1 MPEIAF
7 LDTNMVVRYI
17 TGMPSELATRAAQV
31 IDHLVNLWVT
41 PVVVA
46 ETAHVLMSVYQ
57 VPRAEVVDHLIAF
70 MLKKNI
76 NSHAIDE
83 DLIIQGLLLVRP
95 SGRVSVPDALV
106 WAEAR
111 SAGAQVVYTFDE
123 AFPSEGLEVRQ

>member
-1 MPEIAF
+1 MDE
-7 LDTNMVVRYI
+7 
-17 TGMPSELATRAAQV
+17 G
-31 IDHLVNLWVT
+31 NLWVT
-41 PVVVA
+41 PVFVA

-83 DLIIQGLLLVRP
+83 GLIIQGLLLVWP
-95 SGRVSVPDALV
+95 SDRVAVPGALI

-111 SAGAQVVYTFDE
+111 FGRYKSFTLLTKH
-123 AFPSEGLEVRQ
+123 FPSKD

>member
-17 TGMPSELATRAAQV
+17 TGMPSEMATRAAQV
-31 IDHLVNLWVT
+31 IDHLDNLWVT

-57 VPRAEVVDHLIAF
+57 VPRVEVVDHLIAF

-83 DLIIQGLLLVRP
+83 ELIIQGLLLGRP
-95 SGRVSVPDALV
+95 SGGVSVADVLI

-111 SAGAQVVYTFDE
+111 SAGTQVVYTFDE

>member
-17 TGMPSELATRAAQV
+17 TGMPSEMATRAAQV
-31 IDHLVNLWVT
+31 IDHLDNLWVT

-83 DLIIQGLLLVRP
+83 ELIIQGLLLGRP
-95 SGRVSVPDALV
+95 SGGVSVADVLI

-111 SAGAQVVYTFDE
+111 SAGTQVVYTFVE

>member
-57 VPRAEVVDHLIAF
+57 VPRTEVVDHLIAF

-83 DLIIQGLLLVRP
+83 DQIIQGLLLVRP

>member
-17 TGMPSELATRAAQV
+17 TGMPSEMATRAAQV

-83 DLIIQGLLLVRP
+83 DQIIQGLLLVRP

-123 AFPSEGLEVRQ
+123 AFLSGGLEVRQ

>member
-7 LDTNMVVRYI
+7 LDANMVVRYI
-17 TGMPSELATRAAQV
+17 TGMPSEMATRAAQV

>member
-17 TGMPSELATRAAQV
+17 TGMPSEMATRAAQV
-31 IDHLVNLWVT
+31 IDHLDNLWVT

-57 VPRAEVVDHLIAF
+57 VPRAEVVDHLIEL
-70 MLKKNI
+70 MLKENI

-83 DLIIQGLLLVRP
+83 DQVIQGLLLCRP
-95 SGRVSVPDALV
+95 SGRVSVPDALI

-123 AFPSEGLEVRQ
+123 AFPSQGLEVRR